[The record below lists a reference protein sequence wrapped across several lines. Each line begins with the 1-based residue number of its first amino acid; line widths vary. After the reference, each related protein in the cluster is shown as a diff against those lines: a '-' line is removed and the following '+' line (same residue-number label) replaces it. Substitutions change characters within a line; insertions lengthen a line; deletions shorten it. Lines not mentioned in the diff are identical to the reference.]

1 MAIDGTIGA
10 WGWAGPQGSIATS
23 VSGGTGVLSWLS
35 SPGNVQAGPV
45 TQAQINP
52 PPNVPVDAVDA
63 RGVPVAVQ
71 NGWATFFSA
80 SYNILFALTQ
90 SGTTAQRP
98 TKLLW
103 AGRTYFD
110 TTLGLPI
117 WYRFT
122 GWVNSSG
129 NAV

>member
-1 MAIDGTIGA
+1 MAINGA
-10 WGWAGPQGSIATS
+10 IAVWGWAGQQGSIAAAINST
-23 VSGGTGVLSWLS
+23 GGAWSWLS
-35 SPGNVQAGPV
+35 IGGNVQVGPV
-45 TQAQINP
+45 TKAQINQ
-52 PPNVPVDAVDA
+52 PPNIPVDMADANGMPIAV
-63 RGVPVAVQ
+63 
-71 NGWATFFSA
+71 NTGWTNFFSA

-110 TTLGLPI
+110 TTLGIPV

-129 NAV
+129 VAV